1 MKSFETGGGGLV
13 VSNVIS
19 AVSNALYEEFGEQ
32 YRIYADNVEQ
42 NLTRPCFFINI
53 VRPAL
58 MPHSIGRDKMSV
70 PLIVQY
76 FPSSV
81 GKRRESYAVSDQL
94 FRCLKYP
101 EYNDVVFRGTDMK
114 FDIDDDKLNF
124 RVQYNFPTVVYD
136 PTEVKPTID
145 DIDSTVTTNREDED

>member
-1 MKSFETGGGGLV
+1 MLSD
-13 VSNVIS
+13 VIS

-42 NLTRPCFFINI
+42 NLTRPCFFINV

-58 MPHSIGRDKMSV
+58 MHSTIGRDKMSV
-70 PLIVQY
+70 PLIIQY
-76 FPSSV
+76 FPTSV
-81 GKRRESYAVSDQL
+81 GKRMECYAVADQM

-101 EYNDVVFRGTDMK
+101 EYNDVMFRGTDMK

-124 RVQYNFPTVVYD
+124 RVQYNFNTIIVD
-136 PTEVKPTID
+136 TDEVKPTID
-145 DIDSTVTTNREDED
+145 EIDSTVTTNREDEV